1 MAVPWYASRSR
12 VIQGNNMSEVV
23 AHLPRV
29 LIVDDSRMVRASL
42 IKQIRDK
49 FDVREEVDGE
59 AGWQSLLLDPSIE
72 VVISDIGMPRLD
84 GFGLLA
90 RIRGSR
96 LSRINALPVL
106 IISGEDE
113 NDARMKAQS
122 MGATDFIT
130 KGTPRVELVA
140 RIEALVKLAQT
151 RRELEES
158 RELLVRRN
166 RGDVSVM
173 VVQVDG
179 YDRLCE
185 SYGHSVGQLVHR
197 KLSKL
202 LSAKVRK
209 EDTIAHLA
217 EGQFAVISPTADLD
231 ACGAFALR
239 LRRAIDTIVMT
250 YKEHRIRISLTIG
263 LASAHGDPN
272 LSLEELLQLAV
283 SRVADGTVLGG
294 NRVVSESGEV
304 TPENIGRFSKLRV
317 SVDHALTQIRTG
329 SHDET
334 RKRLRELVYTVMPLL
349 ELMEEEFH
357 LTLNLLA
364 LAEKAQITSLDLQM
378 HTTTSTATLV
388 TAGVTHQEWRG

>member
-1 MAVPWYASRSR
+1 
-12 VIQGNNMSEVV
+12 MSEVV
-23 AHLPRV
+23 AQLPRV

-59 AGWQSLLLDPSIE
+59 AGWQTLLLDPTIE

-96 LSRINALPVL
+96 LSRVNTLPVL

-113 NDARMKAQS
+113 NEARMKAQA

-158 RELLVRRN
+158 REQLVRRN

-173 VVQVDG
+173 VIQVDG
-179 YDRLCE
+179 YDKLCE

-217 EGQFAVISPTADLD
+217 EGQFAVISPSADLD

-272 LSLEELLQLAV
+272 LSLEELLQLAAA
-283 SRVADGTVLGG
+283 RVADGSLLGG

-304 TPENIGRFSKLRV
+304 TPDNIGRFSRLAV

-329 SHDET
+329 SKEEA
-334 RKRLRELVYTVMPLL
+334 RKRLRELVQTVMPLL
-349 ELMEEEFH
+349 ELMEDDFRIS
-357 LTLNLLA
+357 LNLLT
-364 LAEKAQITSLDLQM
+364 LAEKAQITSLEM
-378 HTTTSTATLV
+378 HTATSTSSLVTSTATNM
-388 TAGVTHQEWRG
+388 TQWRG

>member
-1 MAVPWYASRSR
+1 MT
-12 VIQGNNMSEVV
+12 EV
-23 AHLPRV
+23 AAQLPRI

-59 AGWQSLLLDPSIE
+59 AGWQSLLLDPTIE

-84 GFGLLA
+84 GFGLLQ
-90 RIRGSR
+90 RIRASR
-96 LSRINALPVL
+96 LARVNCLPVL

-113 NDARMKAQS
+113 NEARMRAQEL
-122 MGATDFIT
+122 GATDFIT
-130 KGTPRVELVA
+130 KGTPRVELLA
-140 RIEALVKLAQT
+140 RLEALAKLAQT
-151 RRELEES
+151 RRELEQS
-158 RELLVRRN
+158 REQLVRRN

-173 VVQVDG
+173 VIEVDH

-217 EGQFAVISPTADLD
+217 EGQFAVISPSADLD

-239 LRRAIDTIVMT
+239 LRRAIETIVMT
-250 YKEHRIRISLTIG
+250 YKEHRIRVSLTVG
-263 LASAHGDPN
+263 LASAHGDASV
-272 LSLEELLQLAV
+272 SLEHLLQTAAQ
-283 SRVADGTVLGG
+283 RVADGRKLGG

-304 TPENIGRFSKLRV
+304 TAETVGRFSRLAV
-317 SVDHALTQIRTG
+317 SVDHALTQIRSG
-329 SHDET
+329 SADEAK
-334 RKRLRELVYTVMPLL
+334 KRLRELTHTLLPLL
-349 ELMEEEFH
+349 EMIESEYHVGIPLAE
-357 LTLNLLA
+357 LN
-364 LAEKAQITSLDLQM
+364 EKAQITNIDM
-378 HTTTSTATLV
+378 HASSTTTVGSRTV
-388 TAGVTHQEWRG
+388 WRTGA

>member
-1 MAVPWYASRSR
+1 MT
-12 VIQGNNMSEVV
+12 EV
-23 AHLPRV
+23 AAQLPRI

-59 AGWQSLLLDPSIE
+59 AGWQSLLLDPTIE

-84 GFGLLA
+84 GFGLLQ

-96 LSRINALPVL
+96 LARVNSLPVL

-113 NDARMKAQS
+113 NEARMRAQEL
-122 MGATDFIT
+122 GATDFIT
-130 KGTPRVELVA
+130 KGTPRVELLA
-140 RIEALVKLAQT
+140 RLEALAKLAQT
-151 RRELEES
+151 RRELEQS
-158 RELLVRRN
+158 REQLVRRN

-173 VVQVDG
+173 VIEVDH

-185 SYGHSVGQLVHR
+185 TYGHSVGQLVHR

-217 EGQFAVISPTADLD
+217 EGQFAVISPSADLD

-239 LRRAIDTIVMT
+239 LRRAIETIVMT
-250 YKEHRIRISLTIG
+250 YKEHRIRVSLTVG
-263 LASAHGDPN
+263 LASAHGDASV
-272 LSLEELLQLAV
+272 SLEHLLQTAAA
-283 SRVADGTVLGG
+283 RVADGRKLGG

-304 TPENIGRFSKLRV
+304 TTENVGRFSRLAV

-329 SHDET
+329 SGDEA
-334 RKRLRELVYTVMPLL
+334 RKRLRELTQTLMPLL
-349 ELMEEEFH
+349 EMMEAEFH
-357 LTLNLLA
+357 LGIPLLE
-364 LAEKAQITSLDLQM
+364 LSEKAQITNIDM
-378 HTTTSTATLV
+378 HTAASTSTVGSRTV
-388 TAGVTHQEWRG
+388 WRTGAG

>member
-1 MAVPWYASRSR
+1 MT
-12 VIQGNNMSEVV
+12 EV
-23 AHLPRV
+23 AAQLPRI

-59 AGWQSLLLDPSIE
+59 AGWQSLLLDPTIE

-84 GFGLLA
+84 GFGLLQ

-96 LSRINALPVL
+96 LARVNSLPVL

-113 NDARMKAQS
+113 NEARMRAQEL
-122 MGATDFIT
+122 GATDFIT
-130 KGTPRVELVA
+130 KGTPRVELLA
-140 RIEALVKLAQT
+140 RLEALAKLAQT
-151 RRELEES
+151 RRELEQS
-158 RELLVRRN
+158 REQLVRRN

-173 VVQVDG
+173 IIEVDH

-217 EGQFAVISPTADLD
+217 EGQFAVISPSADLD

-239 LRRAIDTIVMT
+239 LRRAIETIVMT
-250 YKEHRIRISLTIG
+250 YKEHRIRVSLTVG
-263 LASAHGDPN
+263 LASAHGDASV
-272 LSLEELLQLAV
+272 SLEHLLQTAAQ
-283 SRVADGTVLGG
+283 RVADGRKLGG

-304 TPENIGRFSKLRV
+304 TADTVGRFSRLAV

-329 SHDET
+329 SGDEAK
-334 RKRLRELVYTVMPLL
+334 KRLRELTHTLLPLL
-349 ELMEEEFH
+349 EMIEAEYH
-357 LTLNLLA
+357 VGIP
-364 LAEKAQITSLDLQM
+364 LAELADKAQITNIDM
-378 HTTTSTATLV
+378 HAQSMTTVGSRTVWRTG
-388 TAGVTHQEWRG
+388 AG

>member
-1 MAVPWYASRSR
+1 
-12 VIQGNNMSEVV
+12 MSEVI
-23 AHLPRV
+23 AQLPRV

-42 IKQIRDK
+42 VKQIRDK
-49 FDVREEVDGE
+49 FDVREETDGE
-59 AGWQSLLLDPSIE
+59 AGWQSLLLDPTIE

-96 LSRINALPVL
+96 LSRVNTLPVL

-113 NDARMKAQS
+113 NEARMKAQA

-140 RIEALVKLAQT
+140 RIEALAKLAQT

-158 RELLVRRN
+158 REQLVRRN

-173 VVQVDG
+173 VIQVDG
-179 YDRLCE
+179 YDKLCE

-217 EGQFAVISPTADLD
+217 EGQFAIISPSADLD

-250 YKEHRIRISLTIG
+250 YKEHRIRISLTVG

-272 LSLEELLQLAV
+272 LSLEELLQLAA
-283 SRVADGTVLGG
+283 SRVADGVLLGG

-304 TPENIGRFSKLRV
+304 NADNIGRFSRLAV
-317 SVDHALTQIRTG
+317 SIDHALTQIRTG
-329 SHDET
+329 SRDEP
-334 RKRLRELVYTVMPLL
+334 RKRLRELVQTVMPLL
-349 ELMEEEFH
+349 ELFEQDFRID
-357 LTLNLLA
+357 LRLA
-364 LAEKAQITSLDLQM
+364 QLAEKAQVTSLEM
-378 HTTTSTATLV
+378 HTTTTMTATI
-388 TAGVTHQEWRG
+388 TSNPTEWRG

>member
-1 MAVPWYASRSR
+1 
-12 VIQGNNMSEVV
+12 MSDVV
-23 AHLPRV
+23 AQLPRV

-49 FDVREEVDGE
+49 FDVREETDGE
-59 AGWQSLLLDPSIE
+59 AGWQSLLLDPTIE

-96 LSRINALPVL
+96 LSRVNTLPVL
-106 IISGEDE
+106 IISGDDE
-113 NDARMKAQS
+113 NEARMKAQA

-130 KGTPRVELVA
+130 KATPRVELVA
-140 RIEALVKLAQT
+140 RIEALAKLAQT

-158 RELLVRRN
+158 REQLVRRN

-173 VVQVDG
+173 VIQVDG
-179 YDRLCE
+179 YDKLCE
-185 SYGHSVGQLVHR
+185 TYGHSVGQLVHR

-217 EGQFAVISPTADLD
+217 EGQFAVISPSADLD

-272 LSLEELLQLAV
+272 LSLEELLQLAA
-283 SRVADGTVLGG
+283 SRVSDGLLLGG
-294 NRVVSESGEV
+294 NRVVSEAGEV
-304 TPENIGRFSKLRV
+304 THDNIGRFSRLAV
-317 SVDHALTQIRTG
+317 SIDHALTQIRTG
-329 SHDET
+329 SKDEP
-334 RKRLRELVYTVMPLL
+334 RKRLRELVQTVMPLL
-349 ELMEEEFH
+349 ELMEQEFRIDMH
-357 LTLNLLA
+357 LAQLL
-364 LAEKAQITSLDLQM
+364 EKAQITSLEM
-378 HTTTSTATLV
+378 HTSTTV
-388 TAGVTHQEWRG
+388 TTMTNTTPTDWRG

>member
-1 MAVPWYASRSR
+1 
-12 VIQGNNMSEVV
+12 MSEVI
-23 AHLPRV
+23 AQLPRV

-42 IKQIRDK
+42 VKQIRDK
-49 FDVREEVDGE
+49 FDVREETDGE
-59 AGWQSLLLDPSIE
+59 AGWQSLLLDPTIE

-96 LSRINALPVL
+96 LSRVNTLPVL

-113 NDARMKAQS
+113 NEARMKAQA

-140 RIEALVKLAQT
+140 RIEALAKLAQT

-158 RELLVRRN
+158 REQLVRRN

-173 VVQVDG
+173 VIQVDG
-179 YDRLCE
+179 YDKLCE

-217 EGQFAVISPTADLD
+217 EGQFAIISPSADLD

-250 YKEHRIRISLTIG
+250 YKEHRIRISLTVG

-272 LSLEELLQLAV
+272 LSLEELLQLAA
-283 SRVADGTVLGG
+283 SRVADGILLGG

-304 TPENIGRFSKLRV
+304 NADNIGRFSRLAV
-317 SVDHALTQIRTG
+317 SIDHALTQIRTG
-329 SHDET
+329 SRDEP
-334 RKRLRELVYTVMPLL
+334 RKRLRELVQTVMPLL
-349 ELMEEEFH
+349 ELFEQDFRID
-357 LTLNLLA
+357 LRLA
-364 LAEKAQITSLDLQM
+364 QLAEKAQVTSLEM
-378 HTTTSTATLV
+378 HTTTTMTATI
-388 TAGVTHQEWRG
+388 TSNPTEWRG

>member
-1 MAVPWYASRSR
+1 
-12 VIQGNNMSEVV
+12 MSEVV
-23 AHLPRV
+23 AQLPRV

-42 IKQIRDK
+42 SKQIRDK
-49 FDVREEVDGE
+49 FDVREESDGE
-59 AGWQSLLLDPSIE
+59 AGWQTLLLDPTIE

-96 LSRINALPVL
+96 LSRVNSLPVL

-113 NDARMKAQS
+113 NEARMKAQG

-140 RIEALVKLAQT
+140 RIEALAKRAQT

-158 RELLVRRN
+158 REQLVRRN

-173 VVQVDG
+173 VVQVDH
-179 YDRLCE
+179 YDQICE
-185 SYGHSVGQLVHR
+185 RFGHSVGQLVHR

-217 EGQFAVISPTADLD
+217 EGQFAVISPSADLD

-239 LRRAIDTIVMT
+239 LRRAIETIVMT

-263 LASAHGDPN
+263 LTSAHGDPN
-272 LSLEELLQLAV
+272 LTLEELLQLAV
-283 SRVADGTVLGG
+283 SRVAEGTLLGG

-304 TPENIGRFSKLRV
+304 NQDNIGRFSRLAV
-317 SVDHALTQIRTG
+317 SVDHALTQIRSG
-329 SHDET
+329 SRDEA
-334 RKRLRELVYTVMPLL
+334 RKRLRELAQTLMPLL
-349 ELMEEEFH
+349 ELMEQDFDVS
-357 LTLNLLA
+357 LNLLM
-364 LAEKAQITSLDLQM
+364 LAEKAQITALDL
-378 HTTTSTATLV
+378 HTATTV
-388 TAGVTHQEWRG
+388 TASMETSMATALTATATNPPTEWRG

>member
-1 MAVPWYASRSR
+1 MT
-12 VIQGNNMSEVV
+12 EV
-23 AHLPRV
+23 AAQLPRI

-59 AGWQSLLLDPSIE
+59 AGWQSLLLDPTIE

-84 GFGLLA
+84 GFGLLQ

-96 LSRINALPVL
+96 LARVNCLPVL

-113 NDARMKAQS
+113 NEARMRAQEL
-122 MGATDFIT
+122 GATDFIT
-130 KGTPRVELVA
+130 KGTPRVELLA
-140 RIEALVKLAQT
+140 RLEALAKLAQT
-151 RRELEES
+151 RRELEQS
-158 RELLVRRN
+158 REQLVRRN

-173 VVQVDG
+173 IIEVDH

-185 SYGHSVGQLVHR
+185 TYGHSVGQLVHR

-217 EGQFAVISPTADLD
+217 EGQFAVISPSADLD

-239 LRRAIDTIVMT
+239 LRRAIETIVMT
-250 YKEHRIRISLTIG
+250 YKEHRIRVSLTVG
-263 LASAHGDPN
+263 LASAHGDASV
-272 LSLEELLQLAV
+272 SLEHLLQTAAQ
-283 SRVADGTVLGG
+283 RVADGRKLGG

-304 TPENIGRFSKLRV
+304 TADTVGRFSRLAV

-329 SHDET
+329 SGEEA
-334 RKRLRELVYTVMPLL
+334 RKRLRELTNTLLPLL
-349 ELMEEEFH
+349 EMIESEYH
-357 LTLNLLA
+357 VGMPLA
-364 LAEKAQITSLDLQM
+364 ELAEKAQITNIDM
-378 HTTTSTATLV
+378 HAQAAMTTVGSRTV
-388 TAGVTHQEWRG
+388 WRTGA

>member
-1 MAVPWYASRSR
+1 
-12 VIQGNNMSEVV
+12 MSEVV
-23 AHLPRV
+23 AQLPRV

-59 AGWQSLLLDPSIE
+59 AGWQTLLLDPTIE

-84 GFGLLA
+84 GFGLLS

-96 LSRINALPVL
+96 LSRVNTLPVL

-113 NDARMKAQS
+113 NEARLKAQA

-158 RELLVRRN
+158 REQLVRRN

-173 VVQVDG
+173 VIQVDE
-179 YDRLCE
+179 YDKLCE
-185 SYGHSVGQLVHR
+185 NYGHSVGQLVHR

-217 EGQFAVISPTADLD
+217 EGQFAVISPSADLD

-272 LSLEELLQLAV
+272 LSLEELLQLAAA
-283 SRVADGTVLGG
+283 RVADGTLLGG

-304 TPENIGRFSKLRV
+304 TPDNIGRFSRLAV
-317 SVDHALTQIRTG
+317 SIDHALTQIRTG
-329 SHDET
+329 SKDEA
-334 RKRLRELVYTVMPLL
+334 RKRLRELVQTVMPLL
-349 ELMEEEFH
+349 ELMEEDFRIS
-357 LTLNLLA
+357 LNLLT
-364 LAEKAQITSLDLQM
+364 LAEKAQITSLEMNTSTSTSSLI
-378 HTTTSTATLV
+378 TSTATNM
-388 TAGVTHQEWRG
+388 TQWRG

>member
-1 MAVPWYASRSR
+1 
-12 VIQGNNMSEVV
+12 MSEVV
-23 AHLPRV
+23 AQLPRV

-96 LSRINALPVL
+96 LSRVNTLPVL

-113 NDARMKAQS
+113 NEARMKAQS

-158 RELLVRRN
+158 REQLVRRN

-179 YDRLCE
+179 YDKLCE

-217 EGQFAVISPTADLD
+217 EGQFAVISPSADLD

-272 LSLEELLQLAV
+272 LALEELLQLAAA
-283 SRVADGTVLGG
+283 RVADGALLGG

-304 TPENIGRFSKLRV
+304 TPDTIGRFSRLAV
-317 SVDHALTQIRTG
+317 SVDHALTQIRSG
-329 SHDET
+329 SKDEA
-334 RKRLRELVYTVMPLL
+334 RKRLRELVYTIMPLL
-349 ELMEEEFH
+349 ELMEDDFRIS
-357 LTLNLLA
+357 LNLLA
-364 LAEKAQITSLDLQM
+364 LADKAQITSLDM

-388 TAGVTHQEWRG
+388 SNTSAVTQWRG

>member
-1 MAVPWYASRSR
+1 
-12 VIQGNNMSEVV
+12 MSDVV
-23 AHLPRV
+23 AQLPRV

-49 FDVREEVDGE
+49 FDVREESDGE
-59 AGWQSLLLDPSIE
+59 AGWQSLLLDPTIE

-84 GFGLLA
+84 GFGLLQ

-96 LSRINALPVL
+96 LSRVNTLPVL
-106 IISGEDE
+106 IISGDDE
-113 NDARMKAQS
+113 NEVRMKAQA

-130 KGTPRVELVA
+130 KATPRVELVA
-140 RIEALVKLAQT
+140 RIEALAKLAQT

-158 RELLVRRN
+158 REQLVRRN

-173 VVQVDG
+173 VIQVDG
-179 YDRLCE
+179 YDQLCE
-185 SYGHSVGQLVHR
+185 TYGHSVGQLVHR

-217 EGQFAVISPTADLD
+217 EGQFAIISPSADLD

-250 YKEHRIRISLTIG
+250 YKEHRIRISLTVG

-283 SRVADGTVLGG
+283 SRVADGTLMGG
-294 NRVVSESGEV
+294 NRVVSESGEI
-304 TPENIGRFSKLRV
+304 NADSIGRFSRLAV
-317 SVDHALTQIRTG
+317 SVDHALTQLRTG
-329 SHDET
+329 SKDEP
-334 RKRLRELVYTVMPLL
+334 RKRLRELVQTVLPLL
-349 ELMEEEFH
+349 EMMEQEFRIDMH
-357 LTLNLLA
+357 LA
-364 LAEKAQITSLDLQM
+364 LLLERAQITSLDM
-378 HTTTSTATLV
+378 HTTTTM
-388 TAGVTHQEWRG
+388 TAGASVATEWRG

>member
-1 MAVPWYASRSR
+1 
-12 VIQGNNMSEVV
+12 MSEVV
-23 AHLPRV
+23 AQLPRV

-59 AGWQSLLLDPSIE
+59 AGWQTLLLDPTIE

-84 GFGLLA
+84 GFGLLS

-96 LSRINALPVL
+96 LSRVNTLPVL

-113 NDARMKAQS
+113 NEARLKAQA

-130 KGTPRVELVA
+130 KGTPRVELLA

-158 RELLVRRN
+158 REQLVRRN

-173 VVQVDG
+173 VIQVDE
-179 YDRLCE
+179 YDKLCE
-185 SYGHSVGQLVHR
+185 NYGHSVGQLVHR

-217 EGQFAVISPTADLD
+217 EGQFAVISPSADLD

-272 LSLEELLQLAV
+272 LSLEELLQLAA
-283 SRVADGTVLGG
+283 SRVADGTLLGG

-304 TPENIGRFSKLRV
+304 TPDNIGRFSRLAV
-317 SVDHALTQIRTG
+317 SIDHALTQIRTG
-329 SHDET
+329 SKDEA
-334 RKRLRELVYTVMPLL
+334 RKRLRELVQTVMPLL
-349 ELMEEEFH
+349 ELMEEDFRIS
-357 LTLNLLA
+357 LNLLT
-364 LAEKAQITSLDLQM
+364 LAEKAQITSLEM
-378 HTTTSTATLV
+378 NTTTSTSSLITSTATNP
-388 TAGVTHQEWRG
+388 TQWRG

>member
-1 MAVPWYASRSR
+1 
-12 VIQGNNMSEVV
+12 MSEVV
-23 AHLPRV
+23 AQLPRV

-42 IKQIRDK
+42 VKQIRDK

-59 AGWQSLLLDPSIE
+59 AGWQSLLLDPTIE

-84 GFGLLA
+84 GFGLLS

-96 LSRINALPVL
+96 LSRVNTLPVL

-113 NDARMKAQS
+113 EEARLKAQA

-158 RELLVRRN
+158 REQLVRRN

-173 VVQVDG
+173 VIQVDG
-179 YDRLCE
+179 YDKICE
-185 SYGHSVGQLVHR
+185 AYGHSVGQLVHR

-217 EGQFAVISPTADLD
+217 EGQFAVISPSADLD

-250 YKEHRIRISLTIG
+250 YKEHRIRISLTVG

-272 LSLEELLQLAV
+272 LSLEELLQLAAA
-283 SRVADGTVLGG
+283 RVTDGVLLGG

-304 TPENIGRFSKLRV
+304 TADNIGRFSRLAV

-329 SHDET
+329 SKDEA
-334 RKRLRELVYTVMPLL
+334 RKRLRELVQTVMPLL
-349 ELMEEEFH
+349 ELMEQEYRVDLR
-357 LTLNLLA
+357 LTQLLDR
-364 LAEKAQITSLDLQM
+364 AQVTSLEM
-378 HTTTSTATLV
+378 HSTTTTTNATV
-388 TAGVTHQEWRG
+388 WRG

>member
-1 MAVPWYASRSR
+1 MT
-12 VIQGNNMSEVV
+12 EV
-23 AHLPRV
+23 AAQLPRI

-59 AGWQSLLLDPSIE
+59 AGWQSLLLDPTIE

-84 GFGLLA
+84 GFGLLQ

-96 LSRINALPVL
+96 LARVNSLPVL

-113 NDARMKAQS
+113 NEARMRAQEL
-122 MGATDFIT
+122 GATDFIT
-130 KGTPRVELVA
+130 KGTPRVELLA
-140 RIEALVKLAQT
+140 RLEALAKLAQT
-151 RRELEES
+151 RRELEQS
-158 RELLVRRN
+158 REQLVRRN

-173 VVQVDG
+173 VIEVDH

-217 EGQFAVISPTADLD
+217 EGQFAVISPSADLD

-239 LRRAIDTIVMT
+239 LRRAIETIVMT
-250 YKEHRIRISLTIG
+250 YKEHRIRVSLTVG
-263 LASAHGDPN
+263 LASAHGDATV
-272 LSLEELLQLAV
+272 SLEHLLQTAAA
-283 SRVADGTVLGG
+283 RVADGRKLGG

-304 TPENIGRFSKLRV
+304 TADNIGRFSRLAV
-317 SVDHALTQIRTG
+317 SVDHALTQIRSG
-329 SHDET
+329 SADEA
-334 RKRLRELVYTVMPLL
+334 RKRLRELTHTLMPLL
-349 ELMEEEFH
+349 EMMEAEYRVGIPLME
-357 LTLNLLA
+357 
-364 LAEKAQITSLDLQM
+364 LAEKGQVTNIDM
-378 HTTTSTATLV
+378 HTAATTTVGSRTVWRTG
-388 TAGVTHQEWRG
+388 AG

>member
-1 MAVPWYASRSR
+1 
-12 VIQGNNMSEVV
+12 MSEVV
-23 AHLPRV
+23 AQLPRV

-59 AGWQSLLLDPSIE
+59 AGWQSLLLDPTIE

-84 GFGLLA
+84 GFGLLS

-96 LSRINALPVL
+96 LSRVNTLPVL

-113 NDARMKAQS
+113 NDARLKAQA

-158 RELLVRRN
+158 REQLVRRN

-173 VVQVDG
+173 VIQVDG
-179 YDRLCE
+179 YDSLCE
-185 SYGHSVGQLVHR
+185 TYGHSVGQLVHR

-217 EGQFAVISPTADLD
+217 EGQFAIISPSADLD
-231 ACGAFALR
+231 ASGAFALR
-239 LRRAIDTIVMT
+239 LRRAIDNIVMT

-263 LASAHGDPN
+263 LASAHGDAN
-272 LSLEELLQLAV
+272 LALEELLQLAA
-283 SRVADGTVLGG
+283 SRVADGTLLGG

-304 TPENIGRFSKLRV
+304 THENIGRFSRLAV

-329 SHDET
+329 SQDEA
-334 RKRLRELVYTVMPLL
+334 RKRLHELVQTVLPLL
-349 ELMEEEFH
+349 ELFEHDYRVDMH
-357 LTLNLLA
+357 LAQLL
-364 LAEKAQITSLDLQM
+364 EKAQITSLDM
-378 HTTTSTATLV
+378 HTTTTVNSMSETVVNTP
-388 TAGVTHQEWRG
+388 TQWRG

>member
-1 MAVPWYASRSR
+1 MT
-12 VIQGNNMSEVV
+12 EVV
-23 AHLPRV
+23 AQLPRV

-42 IKQIRDK
+42 SKQIRDK
-49 FDVREEVDGE
+49 FDIREEADGE
-59 AGWQSLLLDPSIE
+59 AGWQALLLDPTIE

-84 GFGLLA
+84 GFGLLQ

-96 LSRINALPVL
+96 LSRINSLPVL

-113 NDARMKAQS
+113 DEARTKAQTL
-122 MGATDFIT
+122 GATDFIT
-130 KGTPRVELVA
+130 KGTPRVELIA

-158 RELLVRRN
+158 REQLVRRN

-173 VVQVDG
+173 VIQVDR
-179 YDRLCE
+179 YDDLCTNF
-185 SYGHSVGQLVHR
+185 GHSVGQLVHR

-217 EGQFAVISPTADLD
+217 EGQFAVISPSADLD

-239 LRRAIDTIVMT
+239 LRRAIETIVMT
-250 YKEHRIRISLTIG
+250 YKEHRIRVSLTVG
-263 LASAHGDPN
+263 LASAHGDAS
-272 LSLEELLQLAV
+272 LSLEQLLQLAA
-283 SRVADGTVLGG
+283 SRVAEGSMLGG

-304 TPENIGRFSKLRV
+304 TTENVGRFSRLAV

-329 SHDET
+329 SKDEA
-334 RKRLRELVYTVMPLL
+334 RKRLREIVYTLMPLL
-349 ELMEEEFH
+349 EFIDNEYHVGIPMAE
-357 LTLNLLA
+357 
-364 LAEKAQITSLDLQM
+364 LAEKAQITSLDL
-378 HTTTSTATLV
+378 HTASAATASQWSGT
-388 TAGVTHQEWRG
+388 QWRG

>member
-1 MAVPWYASRSR
+1 MT
-12 VIQGNNMSEVV
+12 EV
-23 AHLPRV
+23 AAQLPRI

-59 AGWQSLLLDPSIE
+59 AGWQSLLLDPTIE

-84 GFGLLA
+84 GFGLLQ

-96 LSRINALPVL
+96 LARVNSLPVL

-113 NDARMKAQS
+113 NEARMRAQEL
-122 MGATDFIT
+122 GATDFIT
-130 KGTPRVELVA
+130 KGTPRVELLA
-140 RIEALVKLAQT
+140 RLEALAKLAQT
-151 RRELEES
+151 RRELEQS
-158 RELLVRRN
+158 REQLVRRN

-173 VVQVDG
+173 IIEVDH

-217 EGQFAVISPTADLD
+217 EGQFAVISPSADLD

-239 LRRAIDTIVMT
+239 LRRAIETIVMT
-250 YKEHRIRISLTIG
+250 YKEHRIRVSLTVG
-263 LASAHGDPN
+263 LASAHGDASV
-272 LSLEELLQLAV
+272 SLEHLLQTAAQ
-283 SRVADGTVLGG
+283 RVADGRKMGG

-304 TPENIGRFSKLRV
+304 TADTVGRFSRLAV

-329 SHDET
+329 SGDEAK
-334 RKRLRELVYTVMPLL
+334 KRLRELTHTLLPLL
-349 ELMEEEFH
+349 EMIEAEYH
-357 LTLNLLA
+357 VGIPLA
-364 LAEKAQITSLDLQM
+364 ELAEKAQITNIDM
-378 HTTTSTATLV
+378 HASSTMTV
-388 TAGVTHQEWRG
+388 GSRTVWRTGAG

>member
-1 MAVPWYASRSR
+1 
-12 VIQGNNMSEVV
+12 MSEVV
-23 AHLPRV
+23 AQLPRV

-59 AGWQSLLLDPSIE
+59 AGWQTLLLDPTIE

-84 GFGLLA
+84 GFGLLS

-96 LSRINALPVL
+96 LSRVNTLPVL

-113 NDARMKAQS
+113 NEARMKAQA

-158 RELLVRRN
+158 REQLVRRN

-173 VVQVDG
+173 VIQVDG
-179 YDRLCE
+179 YDKLCE

-217 EGQFAVISPTADLD
+217 EGQFAVISPSADLD

-272 LSLEELLQLAV
+272 LSLEELLQLAAA
-283 SRVADGTVLGG
+283 RVADGCLLGG

-304 TPENIGRFSKLRV
+304 TPDNIGRFSRLAV

-329 SHDET
+329 SKEEA
-334 RKRLRELVYTVMPLL
+334 RKRLRELVQTVMPLL
-349 ELMEEEFH
+349 ELMEDDFRIS
-357 LTLNLLA
+357 LNLLT
-364 LAEKAQITSLDLQM
+364 LAEKAQITSLEM
-378 HTTTSTATLV
+378 HTATSTSSLVTSTATNM
-388 TAGVTHQEWRG
+388 TQWRG

>member
-1 MAVPWYASRSR
+1 
-12 VIQGNNMSEVV
+12 MSEVI
-23 AHLPRV
+23 AQLPRV

-42 IKQIRDK
+42 VKQIRDK
-49 FDVREEVDGE
+49 FDVREETDGE
-59 AGWQSLLLDPSIE
+59 AGWQSLLLDPTIE

-96 LSRINALPVL
+96 LSRVNTLPVL

-113 NDARMKAQS
+113 NEARMKAQA

-140 RIEALVKLAQT
+140 RIEALAKLAQT

-158 RELLVRRN
+158 REQLVRRN

-173 VVQVDG
+173 VIQVDG
-179 YDRLCE
+179 YDKLCE

-217 EGQFAVISPTADLD
+217 EGQFAIISPSADLD

-250 YKEHRIRISLTIG
+250 YKEHRIRISLTVG

-272 LSLEELLQLAV
+272 LSLEELLQLAA
-283 SRVADGTVLGG
+283 SRVADGVLLGG

-304 TPENIGRFSKLRV
+304 N
-317 SVDHALTQIRTG
+317 DW
-329 SHDET
+329 
-334 RKRLRELVYTVMPLL
+334 PLQPSGGQ
-349 ELMEEEFH
+349 H
-357 LTLNLLA
+357 RSRA
-364 LAEKAQITSLDLQM
+364 DPDPHRQQ
-378 HTTTSTATLV
+378 
-388 TAGVTHQEWRG
+388 G

>member
-1 MAVPWYASRSR
+1 
-12 VIQGNNMSEVV
+12 MSEVV
-23 AHLPRV
+23 AQLPRV

-59 AGWQSLLLDPSIE
+59 AGWQSLLLDPTIE

-96 LSRINALPVL
+96 LSRVNALPVL

-113 NDARMKAQS
+113 NEARMKAQS

-158 RELLVRRN
+158 REQLVRRN

-179 YDRLCE
+179 YDKLCE

-217 EGQFAVISPTADLD
+217 EGQFAVISPSADLD

-272 LSLEELLQLAV
+272 LSLEELLQLAA
-283 SRVADGTVLGG
+283 SRVADGSLLGG
-294 NRVVSESGEV
+294 NRVVSESGEI
-304 TPENIGRFSKLRV
+304 TAENIGRFSRLAV

-329 SHDET
+329 SKEEA

-349 ELMEEEFH
+349 ELMEDDFRMS
-357 LTLNLLA
+357 LNLLA
-364 LAEKAQITSLDLQM
+364 LAEKAQITSLDM

-388 TAGVTHQEWRG
+388 TTTSTNVTQWRG

>member
-1 MAVPWYASRSR
+1 
-12 VIQGNNMSEVV
+12 MSDVV
-23 AHLPRV
+23 AQLPRV

-49 FDVREEVDGE
+49 FDVREESDGE
-59 AGWQSLLLDPSIE
+59 AGWQSLLLDPTIE

-84 GFGLLA
+84 GFGLLQ

-96 LSRINALPVL
+96 LSRVNTLPVL
-106 IISGEDE
+106 IISGDDE
-113 NDARMKAQS
+113 NEVRMKAQA

-130 KGTPRVELVA
+130 KATPRVELVA
-140 RIEALVKLAQT
+140 RIEALAKLAQT

-158 RELLVRRN
+158 REQLVRRN

-173 VVQVDG
+173 VIQVDG
-179 YDRLCE
+179 YDQLCE
-185 SYGHSVGQLVHR
+185 TYGHSVGQLVHR

-217 EGQFAVISPTADLD
+217 EGQFAIISPSADLD

-250 YKEHRIRISLTIG
+250 YKEHRIRISLTVG

-283 SRVADGTVLGG
+283 SRVADGTMMGG
-294 NRVVSESGEV
+294 NRVVSESGEI
-304 TPENIGRFSKLRV
+304 NADSIGRFSRLAV
-317 SVDHALTQIRTG
+317 SVDHALTQLRTG
-329 SHDET
+329 SKDEP
-334 RKRLRELVYTVMPLL
+334 RKRLRELVQTVLPLL
-349 ELMEEEFH
+349 EMMEQEFRIDMQ
-357 LTLNLLA
+357 LA
-364 LAEKAQITSLDLQM
+364 LLLERAQITSLDM
-378 HTTTSTATLV
+378 HTTTTM
-388 TAGVTHQEWRG
+388 TAGASVATEWRG

>member
-1 MAVPWYASRSR
+1 
-12 VIQGNNMSEVV
+12 MSEVV
-23 AHLPRV
+23 AQLPRV

-84 GFGLLA
+84 GFGLLE

-96 LSRINALPVL
+96 LSRVNELPVL

-113 NDARMKAQS
+113 NDARQKAQAL
-122 MGATDFIT
+122 GATDFIT

-140 RIEALVKLAQT
+140 RIDALVKMAQT
-151 RRELEES
+151 RRELEQS
-158 RELLVRRN
+158 REQLVRNN

-173 VVQVDG
+173 VVNVDA
-179 YDRLCE
+179 YERICQT
-185 SYGHSVGQLVHR
+185 YGSSVGQLVHR

-217 EGQFAVISPTADLD
+217 EGRFAVISPTADLD

-263 LASAHGDPN
+263 LASAHGDP
-272 LSLEELLQLAV
+272 SLTLEALLQLAS
-283 SRVADGTVLGG
+283 SRARDGSLLGG

-304 TPENIGRFSKLRV
+304 TPDNIGRFSRLAV
-317 SVDHALTQIRTG
+317 SVDHALMQIRSG
-329 SHDET
+329 NKDEV
-334 RKRLRELVYTVMPLL
+334 RKRMRELVHTLMPMLNM
-349 ELMEEEFH
+349 MEDEFRIDMNLH
-357 LTLNLLA
+357 TLT
-364 LAEKAQITSLDLQM
+364 EKAQVTSLDM

-388 TAGVTHQEWRG
+388 TAASAMTEWRG

>member
-1 MAVPWYASRSR
+1 MT
-12 VIQGNNMSEVV
+12 EV
-23 AHLPRV
+23 AAQLPRV

-49 FDVREEVDGE
+49 FDVREEADGE
-59 AGWQSLLLDPSIE
+59 AGWQTLLLDPTIE

-84 GFGLLA
+84 GFGLLQ

-96 LSRINALPVL
+96 LSRVNALPVL

-113 NDARMKAQS
+113 NEARLKAQT

-140 RIEALVKLAQT
+140 RIEALAKLAQT

-158 RELLVRRN
+158 REQLVRRN

-173 VVQVDG
+173 VIQIDR
-179 YDRLCE
+179 YDHLCE
-185 SYGHSVGQLVHR
+185 QYGHSVGQLIHR

-217 EGQFAVISPTADLD
+217 EGQFAVISPSADLD

-239 LRRAIDTIVMT
+239 LRRAIEAIVMT
-250 YKEHRIRISLTIG
+250 YKEHRIRVSLTIG

-272 LSLEELLQLAV
+272 LSLEQLLQLAAQ
-283 SRVADGTVLGG
+283 RVADGSMLGG

-304 TPENIGRFSKLRV
+304 TPDNIGRFSRLAV
-317 SVDHALTQIRTG
+317 SVDHALTQIRSGTL
-329 SHDET
+329 DEP
-334 RKRLRELVYTVMPLL
+334 RKRLRELTNTLMPLL
-349 ELMEEEFH
+349 EMMEAEFRVG
-357 LTLNLLA
+357 LPLA
-364 LAEKAQITSLDLQM
+364 ELAEKAQITNLDM
-378 HTTTSTATLV
+378 HSATAAAVPT
-388 TAGVTHQEWRG
+388 EWRG

>member
-1 MAVPWYASRSR
+1 
-12 VIQGNNMSEVV
+12 MSEVV
-23 AHLPRV
+23 AQLPRV

-59 AGWQSLLLDPSIE
+59 AGWQTLLLDPTIE

-84 GFGLLA
+84 GFGLLS

-96 LSRINALPVL
+96 LSRVNTLPVL

-113 NDARMKAQS
+113 NEARMKAQA

-158 RELLVRRN
+158 REQLVRRN

-173 VVQVDG
+173 VIQVDG
-179 YDRLCE
+179 YDKLCE

-217 EGQFAVISPTADLD
+217 EGQFAVISPSADLD

-272 LSLEELLQLAV
+272 LSLEEVLQLAA
-283 SRVADGTVLGG
+283 SRVADGSLLGG

-304 TPENIGRFSKLRV
+304 TPDNIGRFSRLAV

-329 SHDET
+329 SKDEA
-334 RKRLRELVYTVMPLL
+334 RKRLRELVQTVMPLL
-349 ELMEEEFH
+349 ELMEDDFRIS
-357 LTLNLLA
+357 LNLLT
-364 LAEKAQITSLDLQM
+364 LAEKAQITSLEM
-378 HTTTSTATLV
+378 HTSTSTSSLVTSTAINAT
-388 TAGVTHQEWRG
+388 QWRG

>member
-1 MAVPWYASRSR
+1 
-12 VIQGNNMSEVV
+12 MSEVV
-23 AHLPRV
+23 AQLPRV

-96 LSRINALPVL
+96 LSRVNTLPVL

-113 NDARMKAQS
+113 NEARMKAQS

-158 RELLVRRN
+158 REQLVRRN

-179 YDRLCE
+179 YDKLCE

-217 EGQFAVISPTADLD
+217 EGQFAVISPSADLD

-272 LSLEELLQLAV
+272 LALEELLQLAA
-283 SRVADGTVLGG
+283 SRVADGALLGG
-294 NRVVSESGEV
+294 NRVVSEAGEV
-304 TPENIGRFSKLRV
+304 TPDTIGRFSRLAV
-317 SVDHALTQIRTG
+317 SVAHALTQIRSG
-329 SHDET
+329 SKDEA
-334 RKRLRELVYTVMPLL
+334 RKRLRELVYTIMPLL
-349 ELMEEEFH
+349 ELMEDDFR
-357 LTLNLLA
+357 LSLNLLA
-364 LAEKAQITSLDLQM
+364 LAEKAQITSLDM

-388 TAGVTHQEWRG
+388 SNTSAVTQWRG

>member
-1 MAVPWYASRSR
+1 
-12 VIQGNNMSEVV
+12 MSEVI
-23 AHLPRV
+23 AQLPRV

-42 IKQIRDK
+42 VKQIRDK
-49 FDVREEVDGE
+49 FDVREETDGE
-59 AGWQSLLLDPSIE
+59 AGWQSLLLDPTIE

-96 LSRINALPVL
+96 LSRVNTLPVL

-113 NDARMKAQS
+113 NEARMKAQA

-140 RIEALVKLAQT
+140 RIEALAKLAQT
-151 RRELEES
+151 RREQEES
-158 RELLVRRN
+158 REQLVRRN

-173 VVQVDG
+173 VIQVDG
-179 YDRLCE
+179 YDKLCE

-217 EGQFAVISPTADLD
+217 EGQFAIISPSADLD

-250 YKEHRIRISLTIG
+250 YKEHRIRISLTVG

-272 LSLEELLQLAV
+272 LSLEELLQLAA
-283 SRVADGTVLGG
+283 SRVADGVLLGG

-304 TPENIGRFSKLRV
+304 NADNIGRFSRLAV
-317 SVDHALTQIRTG
+317 SIDHALTQIRTG
-329 SHDET
+329 SRDEP
-334 RKRLRELVYTVMPLL
+334 RKRLRELVQTVMPLL
-349 ELMEEEFH
+349 ELFEQDFH
-357 LTLNLLA
+357 IDLHLA
-364 LAEKAQITSLDLQM
+364 QLAEKAQVTSLEM
-378 HTTTSTATLV
+378 HTTTTMTATI
-388 TAGVTHQEWRG
+388 TSNPTEWRG